1 MSSTFDSVASGR
13 GGQSGCMHKELFG
26 VFGARDVLADIRSLD
41 AFDDVVAGDRVTVG
55 VRDTSLGMTN
65 RTDRYSD
72 DSGLCLVFGEAYSP
86 DQTPNAAEWLL
97 NAYATDGLD
106 AFSRLNGSYLA
117 VVEHDGSV
125 CVGGDPIRS
134 WECFYS
140 DSAGYRTFGT
150 DPVAVRSAIDRTAI
164 DRTSMLEFLHV
175 GTVLGDRTM
184 FEEMRRVPFDG
195 YLTETEV
202 DTFDRFVYDPQAF
215 DYVEELA
222 DRLQRAILR
231 RGDTPSPKGLLLSG
245 GRDSRVFMSL
255 LDIDYTYTI
264 GDPTGREV
272 RVAAKVADQYDAEHE
287 VFKPDERYLLADDSK
302 VRYSQGIKESLHI
315 HHAGY
320 ADELD
325 VETIYHGVLF
335 DTLLKGYFIE
345 RDGIELFGSR
355 LPSNRLSPNPNPIQW
370 LIDTLGFFP
379 SESPRIEAAASD
391 VFPDVDLH
399 LDDPEAFVRDR
410 LRAELRTCWD
420 RAESTHNAMDL
431 LVLKNQPVLPFRTH
445 LADNYVE
452 SFVAIDRELL
462 DWHLKTPPEYRN
474 DRLFWSAL
482 KRIDPTIF
490 RHKPPSQPRS
500 SVRLN
505 EIERFIRKIVPM
517 LEPFESA
524 WPDRGQ
530 VYDEYDIGEK
540 LFPSDTSVR
549 RLSSRLQLRVNDARW
564 WLS

>member
-1 MSSTFDSVASGR
+1 
-13 GGQSGCMHKELFG
+13 MHKEVFG
-26 VFGARDVLADIRSLD
+26 VFGSRDALADIRSLD
-41 AFDDVVAGDRVTVG
+41 SFDDVIAGDRVTVG
-55 VRDTSLGMTN
+55 VRDTNLGTEN
-65 RTDRYSD
+65 RTDRYRG
-72 DSGLCLVFGEAYSP
+72 DSGHCLVFGEAYSP
-86 DQTPNAAEWLL
+86 NNESNAARWLL
-97 NAYATDGLD
+97 DAYATDGLD
-106 AFSRLNGSYLA
+106 AFDRLNGSYLA
-117 VVEHDGSV
+117 VIEYDGAV
-125 CVGGDPIRS
+125 HVVGDPIRS
-134 WECFYS
+134 WECFYT
-140 DSAGYRTFGT
+140 DTTGYRTFGT
-150 DPVAVRSAIDRTAI
+150 DPIAVRSCVDRTAV
-164 DRTSMLEFLHV
+164 DRTSLLEFLHL

-184 FEEMRRVPFDG
+184 FEEMSRLPFDG

-202 DTFDRFVYDPQAF
+202 GTLDRFVYDPQTF

-222 DRLQRAILR
+222 DRLRRAILR
-231 RGDTPSPKGLLLSG
+231 RGHCPDPKGLLLSG

-255 LDIDYTYTI
+255 LDIQHTYTI

-272 RVAAKVADQYDAEHE
+272 RVAKKVAAQYGADHR
-287 VFKPDERYLLADDSK
+287 VFKPDERYLLADDAK

-320 ADELD
+320 SDELD
-325 VETIYHGVLF
+325 VKTIYHGVLF

-345 RDGIELFGSR
+345 RDGIELFGSK
-355 LPSNRLSPNPNPIQW
+355 LPSNRLSPDPNPIQW

-379 SESPRIEAAASD
+379 SESPWIEVAASD

-399 LDDPEAFVRDR
+399 LDDPEAFIRDR

-420 RAESTHNAMDL
+420 RAESAHNAMDL

-445 LADNYVE
+445 LADNYIE
-452 SFVAIDRELL
+452 TFVAVDRELL

-474 DRLFWSAL
+474 DRIFWSAL

-505 EIERFIRKIVPM
+505 EIERFIRKIIPV

-524 WPDRGQ
+524 WPDRRN
-530 VYDEYDIGEK
+530 VYDQYDIGEK
-540 LFPSDTSVR
+540 LFPSETSVR
-549 RLSSRLQLRVNDARW
+549 QLPSRLQLRVNDARW
-564 WLS
+564 WVN